1 MSNLHPITISS
12 WTLGDQCSFEERVQA
27 AKKAVQKIG
36 IAKMALVVFSRNQS
50 GNAFWEKQGF
60 SAREDLTY
68 RNLALQEMTRMDT

>member
-1 MSNLHPITISS
+1 MTLFYVSPVIIMKIS
-12 WTLGDQCSFEERVQA
+12 

>member
-1 MSNLHPITISS
+1 M
-12 WTLGDQCSFEERVQA
+12 
-27 AKKAVQKIG
+27 QKIG
-36 IAKMALVVFSRNQS
+36 IAKMALVVFSHNQS